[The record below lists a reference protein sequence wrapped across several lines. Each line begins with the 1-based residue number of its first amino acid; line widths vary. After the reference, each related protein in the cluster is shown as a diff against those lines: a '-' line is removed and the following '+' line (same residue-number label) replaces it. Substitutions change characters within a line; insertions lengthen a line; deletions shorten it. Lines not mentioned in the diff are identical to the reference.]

1 MWAVMAAGYLGGL
14 GPSWHYRDWPAVLG
28 RRSTSRCAL
37 HHGTRQCPV
46 SARQVVGSIPLEGSE
61 AIQDCVAGPE
71 HACDMTQE
79 CWSRPYP

>member
-1 MWAVMAAGYLGGL
+1 MGSALRGTTVI
-14 GPSWHYRDWPAVLG
+14 GPPYSGDARLQGAHFTMGRDSVPYQ
-28 RRSTSRCAL
+28 RD
-37 HHGTRQCPV
+37 
-46 SARQVVGSIPLEGSE
+46 RQVVGSIPLEGSE